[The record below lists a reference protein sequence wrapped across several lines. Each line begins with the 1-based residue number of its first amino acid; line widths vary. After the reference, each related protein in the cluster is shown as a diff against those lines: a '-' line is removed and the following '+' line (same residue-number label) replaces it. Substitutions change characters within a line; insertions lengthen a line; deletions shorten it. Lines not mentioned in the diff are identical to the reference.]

1 MTLGSFGKTGGER
14 AFWGALAQGDV
25 QKDLHTLEDEARA
38 ERGNIAGKAGGRRAK
53 DEGKGEG

>member
-1 MTLGSFGKTGGER
+1 MGSFGKTGGER

-38 ERGNIAGKAGGRRAK
+38 ERGNIAGKAGGEEGEGR
-53 DEGKGEG
+53 GKG